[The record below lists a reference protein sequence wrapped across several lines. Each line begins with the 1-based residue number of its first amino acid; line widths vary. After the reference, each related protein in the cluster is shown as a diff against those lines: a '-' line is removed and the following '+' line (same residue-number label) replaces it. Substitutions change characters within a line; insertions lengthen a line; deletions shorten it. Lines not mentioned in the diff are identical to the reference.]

1 MPTRERQTGH
11 AERPGRHRP
20 SALHPNHATLTA
32 ATGIARYMLGTAG
45 EWLRLRP
52 AQSFDRAPRSVRW
65 IETCDGP
72 VNPGAWMIAATR
84 RVTLALPD
92 IRPIPTR
99 TTPAFRP
106 SCYAG
111 NVTCSA
117 GNVTCSAGN
126 LTCYDIES
134 DLLCKAISLFD
145 TMAGPADFPAI
156 AL

>member
-1 MPTRERQTGH
+1 LRSTQATRRSRRAH
-11 AERPGRHRP
+11 AGTTNRP

-106 SCYAG
+106 SC
-111 NVTCSA
+111 SA
-117 GNVTCSAGN
+117 GNLTCSAGN
-126 LTCYDIES
+126 LTCYDIEN
-134 DLLCKAISLFD
+134 DLLCKAISMFD
-145 TMAGPADFPAI
+145 TMAGTADFPAI
-156 AL
+156 TL